1 MHRTLML
8 VGLALAALPGCRGR
22 PAAPPTSRPVA
33 RPGLAPQPASRPT
46 DALGRR
52 VEALLARMTLEEKV
66 GQLTQFGEP
75 PADHERWIRE
85 GRLGS
90 LLNVHGAAAVNAL
103 QRIAVEQSRLK
114 IPLLIAN
121 DVIHGYRTIFPIPLA
136 EAASWDPQSVER
148 AARVAAREA
157 AAAGTHWTFAP
168 MVDVARDPRW
178 GRVAEG
184 SGEDPFLG
192 SALAVARVRG
202 FQGRDLG
209 ARDTVLACA
218 KHFAAY
224 GAAEAGRDYNT
235 VDISRRALREV
246 YLPPFRA
253 AVDAGVRTVMSAFNE
268 IAGVPATASP
278 FLLRQVLRREWG
290 FWGFVVSDWK
300 SVLELVNHGV
310 AGSAGDAAR
319 LALEAGVDMDMQGA
333 TYPEHLVRLVRGG
346 VVEVKLVDD
355 AVRRV
360 LRAKLELGLFE
371 HPYTDPA
378 LEKKVTLS
386 AEHRAA
392 ALEMARRSIVLLKNE
407 GDLLPLDPN
416 RLKRVAL
423 LGPLAADRRELLGPW
438 SAKGK
443 AEEVVSVL
451 DALRARLPKAVRLVH
466 ASGCEV
472 ETCRPADLARAV
484 KLARGAD
491 VALLVLGERAEM
503 SGEAASRV
511 HLDLPGDQEEL
522 VRRVN
527 AAGVPVVLVLMNGRP
542 LVLTDVVAQSGAVL
556 ETWFLGS
563 EAGNAIAEVLLGQT
577 NPGGKLPITFPRAVG
592 QVPIYYAHK
601 NTGRP
606 PSSDRFSSKYLDVGT
621 EPLFPFGFGLSYT
634 RFELRGL
641 GLGATRIP
649 RSGTLEVT
657 VELANVGKLGGDE
670 VVQLYLRDLV
680 ASVTRPVRQLA
691 GFRRVRL
698 AAGEKR
704 TLRFRVGPEQLG
716 LVDPAGRRVVEPGA
730 FQLWVGTS
738 STGGL
743 SARFEVR

>member
-1 MHRTLML
+1 
-8 VGLALAALPGCRGR
+8 
-22 PAAPPTSRPVA
+22 
-33 RPGLAPQPASRPT
+33 
-46 DALGRR
+46 
-52 VEALLARMTLEEKV
+52 
-66 GQLTQFGEP
+66 
-75 PADHERWIRE
+75 
-85 GRLGS
+85 
-90 LLNVHGAAAVNAL
+90 
-103 QRIAVEQSRLK
+103 LK

-136 EAASWDPQSVER
+136 EAASWDPQLVER

-224 GAAEAGRDYNT
+224 GAPEAGRDYNT
-235 VDISRRALREV
+235 VDVSRRTLREV

-253 AVDAGVRTVMSAFNE
+253 AVDAGVRTVMTAFNE

-290 FWGFVVSDWK
+290 FQGFVVSDWK

-310 AGSAGDAAR
+310 AGSAREAAR

-333 TYPEHLVRLVRGG
+333 TYPEHLVRLVREGTVG
-346 VVEVKLVDD
+346 AKLVDD

-371 HPYTDPA
+371 RPYADPA
-378 LEKKVTLS
+378 LEKEVTLS

-392 ALEMARRSIVLLKNE
+392 ALEMARRSIVLLKND
-407 GDLLPLDPN
+407 GDLLPLDPA

-423 LGPLAADRRELLGPW
+423 LGPLSADRRELLGSW
-438 SAKGK
+438 QARGK
-443 AEEVVSVL
+443 AEEVVTVL
-451 DALRARLPKAVRLVH
+451 DALRARLTARTRLVQ
-466 ASGCEV
+466 ANGCTV
-472 ETCRPADLARAV
+472 ESCKPAEMARAV
-484 KLARGAD
+484 ALARGAD
-491 VALLVLGERAEM
+491 VALLVVGERAEM

-511 HLDLPGDQEEL
+511 SLDLPGDQAEL
-522 VRRVN
+522 VRRVQ
-527 AAGVPVVLVLMNGRP
+527 ASGTPVVLVLMNGRP
-542 LVLTDVVAQSGAVL
+542 LVLTDVIDRSRAVL
-556 ETWFLGS
+556 EAWFLGS
-563 EAGNAIAEVLLGQT
+563 EAGNAIAEALLGAI
-577 NPGGKLPITFPRAVG
+577 NPGGKLPISFPRAVG

-606 PSSDRFSSKYLDVGT
+606 PGPERFSSKYLDVST

-634 RFELRGL
+634 RFELRDL
-641 GLGATRIP
+641 KPSATTIP

-657 VELANVGKLGGDE
+657 VELANVGKRSGDE

-680 ASVTRPVRQLA
+680 ATVTRPVRQLA
-691 GFRRVRL
+691 GFQRVRL

-704 TLRFRVGPEQLG
+704 TLRFRVGPDQLG
-716 LVDPAGRRVVEPGA
+716 FVEPDGRLVVEPGA
-730 FQLWVGTS
+730 FQIWVGS
-738 STGGL
+738 SSKGGL
-743 SARFEVR
+743 TARFEVR